1 VDFQRASFDQPV
13 SNLVA
18 VQDTLTRRVADLIR
32 QRLGEEI
39 KLRGLRDATANPQA
53 WALVQH
59 AEQLRKHA
67 EALVAAQDTLA
78 AASAFDRADSLYAQA
93 MAEDPKWA
101 EPLIASGS
109 IAYRRSRLAG
119 FDPLAAAPWIDKGE
133 ARATRALALAPQD
146 PEALELRGTI
156 RYWRWLLRLEP
167 EPLAAR
173 TLLANAQKDLEAAVR
188 SNPNQA
194 GAWAALSHLYNQN
207 HAAGQVEAKLA
218 AQRAYEADAYLSNA
232 DQILWR
238 LFVSSYDLGQFV
250 DAIRWCEE
258 GQHRFPGD
266 YKFVKCPLFLM
277 TSRAR
282 EPDVSL
288 AWTLADSVGKIA
300 PAPRRSFESLEG
312 QMLVAIVLA
321 RAGLRDSARGVARRA
336 RDNPDIDPSREL
348 MLDQAYLHLLL
359 AERDEALKAL
369 MAYLSANPDRRA
381 GMADDPGWWFRE
393 LQDDPRF
400 QQLVRGK

>member
-1 VDFQRASFDQPV
+1 
-13 SNLVA
+13 
-18 VQDTLTRRVADLIR
+18 
-32 QRLGEEI
+32 
-39 KLRGLRDATANPQA
+39 
-53 WALVQH
+53 
-59 AEQLRKHA
+59 
-67 EALVAAQDTLA
+67 
-78 AASAFDRADSLYAQA
+78 
-93 MAEDPKWA
+93 
-101 EPLIASGS
+101 
-109 IAYRRSRLAG
+109 
-119 FDPLAAAPWIDKGE
+119 
-133 ARATRALALAPQD
+133 
-146 PEALELRGTI
+146 
-156 RYWRWLLRLEP
+156 
-167 EPLAAR
+167 
-173 TLLANAQKDLEAAVR
+173 
-188 SNPNQA
+188 
-194 GAWAALSHLYNQN
+194 
-207 HAAGQVEAKLA
+207 
-218 AQRAYEADAYLSNA
+218 
-232 DQILWR
+232 
-238 LFVSSYDLGQFV
+238 
-250 DAIRWCEE
+250 
-258 GQHRFPGD
+258 
-266 YKFVKCPLFLM
+266 M

>member
-1 VDFQRASFDQPV
+1 
-13 SNLVA
+13 
-18 VQDTLTRRVADLIR
+18 
-32 QRLGEEI
+32 
-39 KLRGLRDATANPQA
+39 
-53 WALVQH
+53 
-59 AEQLRKHA
+59 
-67 EALVAAQDTLA
+67 
-78 AASAFDRADSLYAQA
+78 
-93 MAEDPKWA
+93 
-101 EPLIASGS
+101 
-109 IAYRRSRLAG
+109 
-119 FDPLAAAPWIDKGE
+119 
-133 ARATRALALAPQD
+133 
-146 PEALELRGTI
+146 
-156 RYWRWLLRLEP
+156 
-167 EPLAAR
+167 
-173 TLLANAQKDLEAAVR
+173 LLANAQNDLEAAVR

-250 DAIRWCEE
+250 DAIRWCDE

-288 AWTLADSVGKIA
+288 AWRLADSVGKIA

-321 RAGLRDSARGVARRA
+321 RAGLRDSAREVARRA